1 MKTFLYRLGSSV
13 ALLAVFAGAI
23 FLKDSKGYALFAVTS
38 IFLSFLAVR
47 EFCAMIGN
55 VGRGTYSFLAA
66 STSSAM
72 VASFLIGWLP
82 LSLAVVVF
90 ACAQGWLILLF
101 AKNKVEV
108 LDKMLNTLATVFIL
122 TIPFCILVTIY
133 MFGETGRIFLLFMIL
148 VTKIGDI
155 GAYVTGT
162 LTNKIMSGGNHKMVP
177 SISPG
182 KSWEG
187 FVGGMASSIGL
198 SLFLGTR
205 VGVCPSLLISAVLGL
220 VLFLGGFVG
229 DLSESALKRIC
240 EVKDSGSSLPG
251 IGGALDLLDSLMMNA
266 PVFALYLVVEI
277 MFH

>member
-1 MKTFLYRLGSSV
+1 MKTFFRRLASSI
-13 ALLAVFAGAI
+13 ALLAVFGGAI
-23 FLKDSKGYALFAVTS
+23 FWKGPHGYALFGVVAV
-38 IFLSFLAVR
+38 FLSFLAAR
-47 EFCAMIGN
+47 ELCAMIGN
-55 VGRGTYSFLAA
+55 VGRGTYPSLAA
-66 STSSAM
+66 ITCSAM

-82 LSLAVVVF
+82 LSLAVLLF
-90 ACAQGWLILLF
+90 GCAQGWLILLF

-108 LDKMLNTLATVFIL
+108 LDRVLNTLGVILIL
-122 TIPFCILVTIY
+122 TVPFCMLVTIY
-133 MFGETGRIFLLFMIL
+133 MLPGVGRMFLLFMIL

-162 LTNKIMSGGNHKMVP
+162 LSHKLMPGGNHKMAP

-198 SLFLGTR
+198 SLALGAWL
-205 VGVCPSLLISAVLGL
+205 GVCPSMLVSAALGF

-240 EVKDSGSSLPG
+240 GVKDSGSSLPG

-266 PVFALYLVVEI
+266 PIFALYLVI
-277 MFH
+277 QMMFR